1 MTGQGHL
8 ANIGKVSYAARF
20 TLFDGPASEIL
31 SLEPQQIERVESD
44 WWIARRISDCS
55 PLLDRLS

>member
-31 SLEPQQIERVESD
+31 SLEPQQIERVEND
-44 WWIARRISDCS
+44 WRSHEGFPIVRRS
-55 PLLDRLS
+55 